1 MASIEGVDMAKGD
14 LTVSQQELLLSF
26 HADTIVSVGD
36 LLNLAH
42 ELEKVEMSIE
52 QRIELVRIIRN
63 LRKSAAYV
71 AENLDHYGQEDRAEG
86 KA

>member
-1 MASIEGVDMAKGD
+1 MAKSD

-42 ELEKVEMSIE
+42 ELEQVEMSIE

>member
-1 MASIEGVDMAKGD
+1 MAKSD

-26 HADTIVSVGD
+26 HTDTIVSVGD

-42 ELEKVEMSIE
+42 GLEQVEMSVE

>member
-1 MASIEGVDMAKGD
+1 MEKSD

-42 ELEKVEMSIE
+42 ELEQVEMSVE

>member
-1 MASIEGVDMAKGD
+1 MAKGD

-42 ELEKVEMSIE
+42 ELEQVEMSVE

-71 AENLDHYGQEDRAEG
+71 AENLDHYGQEDREEG

>member
-1 MASIEGVDMAKGD
+1 METSN

-42 ELEKVEMSIE
+42 ELEQVEMPVE

>member
-1 MASIEGVDMAKGD
+1 MAKSD

-36 LLNLAH
+36 LLNLAD
-42 ELEKVEMSIE
+42 ELEQVEMSIE

>member
-1 MASIEGVDMAKGD
+1 MAKSD

-42 ELEKVEMSIE
+42 ELEQVEMSVE

>member
-1 MASIEGVDMAKGD
+1 MAKSD

>member
-1 MASIEGVDMAKGD
+1 METSN

-26 HADTIVSVGD
+26 HTDTIVSVGD

-42 ELEKVEMSIE
+42 ELEQVEMSVE

>member
-1 MASIEGVDMAKGD
+1 METSG
-14 LTVSQQELLLSF
+14 LTISQQELLLSF
-26 HADTIVSVGD
+26 HTDTIVSVGD

-42 ELEKVEMSIE
+42 ELEKVEMSTE

>member
-1 MASIEGVDMAKGD
+1 METSG
-14 LTVSQQELLLSF
+14 LTISQQELLMSF
-26 HADTIVSVGD
+26 HTDTIVSVGD

-42 ELEKVEMSIE
+42 ELEKVEMSTE

>member
-1 MASIEGVDMAKGD
+1 MEKFDF
-14 LTVSQQELLLSF
+14 TESQQGLLFNF
-26 HADTIVSVGD
+26 HADCLVWTND

-42 ELEKVEMSIE
+42 QLEQVEMPIE

-63 LRKSAAYV
+63 FRKGAAYV
-71 AENLDHYGQEDRAEG
+71 VENFDHYGQEDREEG

>member
-1 MASIEGVDMAKGD
+1 MAKSD
-14 LTVSQQELLLSF
+14 LTGSQQELLLSF

-36 LLNLAH
+36 LMNLAH
-42 ELEKVEMSIE
+42 ELEQVEMSVE

>member
-1 MASIEGVDMAKGD
+1 MEKFD
-14 LTVSQQELLLSF
+14 LTESQQSLLLSF

-36 LLNLAH
+36 LLNVADRL
-42 ELEKVEMSIE
+42 
-52 QRIELVRIIRN
+52 ELVAMPDDLRAEFVRVVRN

>member
-1 MASIEGVDMAKGD
+1 MEKSD

-42 ELEKVEMSIE
+42 ELEQVEMSIE

>member
-1 MASIEGVDMAKGD
+1 MAKGD

-26 HADTIVSVGD
+26 HTDTIVSVGD

-42 ELEKVEMSIE
+42 ELEQVEMSVE

>member
-1 MASIEGVDMAKGD
+1 METSN

-42 ELEKVEMSIE
+42 ELEQVEMSVE

>member
-1 MASIEGVDMAKGD
+1 METGG
-14 LTVSQQELLLSF
+14 LTISQQELLLSY
-26 HADTIVSVGD
+26 HTDSIVWVGD
-36 LLNLAH
+36 LMNLAH
-42 ELEKVEMSIE
+42 QLEKVEMSVE

-71 AENLDHYGQEDRAEG
+71 AENLDHYGQEDREEG

>member
-1 MASIEGVDMAKGD
+1 MEKSG
-14 LTVSQQELLLSF
+14 LTISQQELLLSY
-26 HADTIVSVGD
+26 HADSIVWVGD
-36 LLNLAH
+36 LMNLAH
-42 ELEKVEMSIE
+42 ELEQVEMSVE
-52 QRIELVRIIRN
+52 QRIELVRIIRS

>member
-1 MASIEGVDMAKGD
+1 METGG
-14 LTVSQQELLLSF
+14 LTISQQELLLSY
-26 HADTIVSVGD
+26 HTDSIVWVGD
-36 LLNLAH
+36 LMNLAH
-42 ELEKVEMSIE
+42 QLEKVEMPVE

-63 LRKSAAYV
+63 LRKGAAYV

>member
-1 MASIEGVDMAKGD
+1 METSG
-14 LTVSQQELLLSF
+14 LTISQQELLLSF
-26 HADTIVSVGD
+26 HTDTIVWVGD

-42 ELEKVEMSIE
+42 ELEKVEMSVE
-52 QRIELVRIIRN
+52 QRIELVRIVRN

-71 AENLDHYGQEDRAEG
+71 AENLDHYGQEDREEG

>member
-1 MASIEGVDMAKGD
+1 METGG
-14 LTVSQQELLLSF
+14 LTISQQELLLSY
-26 HADTIVSVGD
+26 HTDSIVWVGD
-36 LLNLAH
+36 LMNLAH
-42 ELEKVEMSIE
+42 QLEKVEMSVE
-52 QRIELVRIIRN
+52 QRIELVRIVRN

>member
-1 MASIEGVDMAKGD
+1 METSG
-14 LTVSQQELLLSF
+14 LTISQQELLLTF
-26 HADTIVSVGD
+26 HTDAIVWIGD
-36 LLNLAH
+36 LMNLAH
-42 ELEKVEMSIE
+42 QLEQVEMSVE

>member
-1 MASIEGVDMAKGD
+1 MAKGD

-42 ELEKVEMSIE
+42 ELEQVEMSVE

>member
-1 MASIEGVDMAKGD
+1 MEKSG
-14 LTVSQQELLLSF
+14 LTTSQQELLLSY
-26 HADTIVSVGD
+26 HADSIVWVGD
-36 LLNLAH
+36 LMNLAH
-42 ELEKVEMSIE
+42 QLEQVEMSIE